1 MSTSKLLKLENLTTT
16 HLENSSSKGLSAIYL
31 ALKIQLDKAFTAE
44 EVSKVILPPLQEL
57 AKGFGCSQMMI
68 YDVLQEILLDGYD
81 YHLNGFEL
89 PILLWKKTHEMGSF
103 NPSVH
108 TFEITSF
115 SDVTQI

>member
-16 HLENSSSKGLSAIYL
+16 HLENSSFKGLSAIYL
-31 ALKIQLDKAFTAE
+31 ALKVQLDKAFCTN

-89 PILLWKKTHEMGSF
+89 PILLWKKTQDF
-103 NPSVH
+103 NSTPH
-108 TFEITSF
+108 AFEITSMR
-115 SDVTQI
+115 D

>member
-1 MSTSKLLKLENLTTT
+1 MSTSKLLKLENLTGFQLD
-16 HLENSSSKGLSAIYL
+16 HISPKGLSSIYL
-31 ALKIQLDKAFTAE
+31 ALKVQLDKAFSTN

-89 PILLWKKTHEMGSF
+89 PILLWKKTQDF
-103 NPSVH
+103 NSTPH
-108 TFEITSF
+108 AFEITSMR
-115 SDVTQI
+115 D